1 MFFLTRCH
9 NVACIFFPAR
19 RAMVHAS
26 ACMPPGT
33 AKNAPGWRRH
43 KTQNIDMKNCHVDGI
58 VNILAFF
65 NVVASRQISPLN
77 TANIRPSLHISKF
90 FHL

>member
-1 MFFLTRCH
+1 MESDL
-9 NVACIFFPAR
+9 
-19 RAMVHAS
+19 
-26 ACMPPGT
+26 
-33 AKNAPGWRRH
+33 NAH
-43 KTQNIDMKNCHVDGI
+43 EVLN

-90 FHL
+90 LHL

>member
-1 MFFLTRCH
+1 MFFILINISSECLLR
-9 NVACIFFPAR
+9 FPA
-19 RAMVHAS
+19 
-26 ACMPPGT
+26 GT
-33 AKNAPGWRRH
+33 TKNAPGWRRH
-43 KTQNIDMKNCHVDGI
+43 KTQNIDMKNCHVNGI

-77 TANIRPSLHISKF
+77 TANIRPSLHISKY

>member
-1 MFFLTRCH
+1 
-9 NVACIFFPAR
+9 
-19 RAMVHAS
+19 
-26 ACMPPGT
+26 
-33 AKNAPGWRRH
+33 
-43 KTQNIDMKNCHVDGI
+43 MKNCHVNGI